1 MFDLLIQKI
10 TRHVKNSLKNTPYSI
25 VSLGPN
31 CYPRT
36 VLTRKKLIKQ
46 KSCGRLTMPFDF
58 AYYHNAKFVT
68 EFLENDFVDFFKDLH
83 YSDFCKSFDSGEK
96 INFSHEG
103 YLKDTE
109 KNKLVKIYENRIENF
124 RNELKKDTPILFLQI
139 LKDED
144 VGEDCK
150 NTYST
155 LKKLCGKR
163 KFAYVVVDCND
174 LVQPHKVPFEI
185 YLTKMHL
192 PKEDT
197 DIFSSEFYNSE
208 FGKIFEEKIANFVGN
223 VIMKE
228 FGYKIEKFL

>member
-1 MFDLLIQKI
+1 MIFSLFQKI
-10 TRHVKNSLKNTPYSI
+10 FQQIKNRYKNTPYTI

-36 VLTRKKLIKQ
+36 VLTRTGLIKR

-58 AYYHNAKFVT
+58 AFVHKAKYVT
-68 EFLENDFVDFFKDLH
+68 DFLKNDFLGFFEDLH
-83 YSDFCKSFDSGEK
+83 YSDFCKSFDSGNK

-103 YLKDTE
+103 YLAREE
-109 KNKLVKIYENRIENF
+109 KSELIKIYRKRIENF
-124 RNELKKDTPILFLQI
+124 KNEIEKDNPILFLQI

-150 NTYST
+150 RTYFI
-155 LKKLCGKR
+155 LKKLCENR
-163 KFAYVVVDCND
+163 KFAYVVID
-174 LVQPHKVPFEI
+174 LKDLIQPQKIPFEI

-192 PKEDT
+192 PEEDT
-197 DIFSSEFYNSE
+197 DIFSAEFYDSE
-208 FGKIFEEKIANFVGN
+208 YGKYFEEKIANFIGN

-228 FGYKIEKFL
+228 FGDNVEKFL